1 MAASLAEHADL
12 RDAGVTLVHGRL
24 KPEERRAAIAR
35 FRSGESRV
43 LVATTVVEVGL
54 DIPDAT
60 MIVIEHPER
69 FGLAQL
75 HQLRG
80 RVGRGD
86 RPGRCVL
93 LLSGGIGEGARQRL
107 DVFRRV
113 NDGFK
118 LAEEDLRLRG
128 PGEILGTSQHGF
140 PELKAANLLQDND
153 LVEAART
160 IGAELLAERAESE
173 GSDGLRAWIEAHFAG
188 AERYLGSG

>member
-1 MAASLAEHADL
+1 M
-12 RDAGVTLVHGRL
+12 

-35 FRSGESRV
+35 FRSGEARV

-60 MIVIEHPER
+60 LIVVEHPER

-80 RVGRGD
+80 RVGRRD

-93 LLSGGIGEGARQRL
+93 LVGAALGENARARL

-113 NDGFK
+113 TDGFQ
-118 LAEEDLRLRG
+118 LAEADLRLRG

-140 PELKAANLLQDND
+140 PELRAANPLHDSD
-153 LVEAART
+153 LVEAARS
-160 IGAELLAERAESE
+160 IGAELLADREEAGGAESV
-173 GSDGLRAWIEAHFAG
+173 RAWIEAHFAG
-188 AERYLGSG
+188 AERFLGSG